1 MRGPDDLLILAP
13 LGSVPSEKTLM
24 NQASVTKHPVT
35 DKTREALAV
44 TLRGCEELIPQEDW
58 LQKLAKSEATGVPLR
73 IKLGLDPT
81 APDIH
86 IGHTVVLN
94 KMRQLQDLGHQV
106 IFLIGD
112 FTSLIGDPSG
122 RNSTRPPL
130 TPEQIKA
137 NAETYYKQASLVLDP
152 AKTEIRYNSEW
163 SLPLGSM
170 GMIQLAAK
178 YTVARMME
186 RNDFHDRFHAG
197 TPISVHEFLYPLMQ
211 GYDSVALKSDL
222 ELGGT
227 DQKFNLLMGRHLQAE
242 YGQEPQCILTMPLLE
257 GLDGVDK
264 MSKSKNNYI
273 GITEEANTMFA
284 KVLSISDTLMWRW
297 YTLLSFKSMAE
308 IEALKKEVEGGRNP
322 KDAKVMLAKEITTR
336 FHSAGAAEAAEQDF
350 INRSKGGIPDDI
362 PEVALSGAPM
372 GIGALLKAAGLAP
385 STTEAG
391 RLIEGGGV
399 RIDGAV
405 ISDKGLKVEAG
416 TCVVQVG
423 KRKFARVTPA
433 PSDPQAPVAGLG
445 GGGRHHDCPQ
455 DAGLVA
461 DRLGGAAVGRNGVA
475 GQPGQRHVRLAHGH
489 RGRGAAGRRPSLRAP
504 QGRIF
509 FFGL

>member
-1 MRGPDDLLILAP
+1 MNSTTSAVGQAHDVSAAAQP
-13 LGSVPSEKTLM
+13 LSE
-24 NQASVTKHPVT
+24 QVRH
-35 DKTREALAV
+35 ALAV
-44 TLRGCEELIPQEDW
+44 TRRGCEELIPEADW
-58 LQKLAKSEATGVPLR
+58 IKKLQKSEASGQPLR

-186 RNDFHDRFHAG
+186 RNDFHQRFTDG
-197 TPISVHEFLYPLMQ
+197 SPISVHEFLYPLMQ
-211 GYDSVALKSDL
+211 GYDSVALKADL

-227 DQKFNLLMGRHLQAE
+227 DQKFNLLMGRHLQTE
-242 YGQEPQCILTMPLLE
+242 YGQEPQCILTMPLLV

-273 GITEEANTMFA
+273 GITEDANTMFA
-284 KVLSISDTLMWRW
+284 KVLSISDTLMWDW
-297 YTLLSFKSMAE
+297 YTLLSFQSLDA
-308 IEALKKEVEGGRNP
+308 IAALKAAVAQGANP
-322 KDAKVMLAKEITTR
+322 KHAKVALAKEITAR
-336 FHSAGAAEAAEQDF
+336 FHSAAAADAAEQDF
-350 INRSKGGIPDDI
+350 INRSKGGVPDEI
-362 PEVALSGAPM
+362 PEVSLSGAPM
-372 GIGALLKAAGLAP
+372 GVAALLNAAGLVA
-385 STTEAG
+385 SNGEG
-391 RLIEGGGV
+391 NRLIDGGGV
-399 RIDGAV
+399 RIDSSV
-405 ISDKGLKVEAG
+405 VSDKGLKLGAG
-416 TCVVQVG
+416 VYVVQVG
-423 KRKFARVTPA
+423 KRKFARVT
-433 PSDPQAPVAGLG
+433 LG
-445 GGGRHHDCPQ
+445 
-455 DAGLVA
+455 
-461 DRLGGAAVGRNGVA
+461 
-475 GQPGQRHVRLAHGH
+475 
-489 RGRGAAGRRPSLRAP
+489 
-504 QGRIF
+504 
-509 FFGL
+509 

>member
-1 MRGPDDLLILAP
+1 MNHHQPTSLAP
-13 LGSVPSEKTLM
+13 TLSSDSSEGDVS
-24 NQASVTKHPVT
+24 ASRPLSDGVRH
-35 DKTREALAV
+35 ALAV
-44 TLRGCEELIPQEDW
+44 TRRGCEELIPEADW
-58 LQKLAKSEATGVPLR
+58 VRKLQRSEATGQPLR

-130 TPEQIKA
+130 TPEQIKL

-186 RNDFHDRFHAG
+186 RNDFHDRFKAG

-211 GYDSVALKSDL
+211 GYDSVALKADL

-273 GITEEANTMFA
+273 GIAEDANTMFA

-297 YTLLSFKSMAE
+297 YTLLSFRSEAE
-308 IEALKKEVEGGRNP
+308 IAALKQEVEGGRNP
-322 KDAKVMLAKEITTR
+322 KDAKVMLAKEITAR
-336 FHSAGAAEAAEQDF
+336 FHSAAAADAAEQDF
-350 INRSKGGIPDDI
+350 IHRSKGGVPDEI
-362 PEVALSGAPM
+362 PEVGLSGAPL
-372 GIGALLKAAGLAP
+372 GIGALLKSAGLAP
-385 STTEAG
+385 STSEAS
-391 RLIEGGGV
+391 RLIDGGGV
-399 RIDGAV
+399 RVDGVV
-405 ISDKGLKVEAG
+405 ISDKGLKLAAG
-416 TCVVQVG
+416 TYVVQVG
-423 KRKFARVTPA
+423 KRKFARVA
-433 PSDPQAPVAGLG
+433 
-445 GGGRHHDCPQ
+445 
-455 DAGLVA
+455 LV
-461 DRLGGAAVGRNGVA
+461 
-475 GQPGQRHVRLAHGH
+475 
-489 RGRGAAGRRPSLRAP
+489 S
-504 QGRIF
+504 
-509 FFGL
+509 

>member
-1 MRGPDDLLILAP
+1 
-13 LGSVPSEKTLM
+13 M
-24 NQASVTKHPVT
+24 NQAPETQTSLSASIQHALSVS
-35 DKTREALAV
+35 R
-44 TLRGCEELIPQEDW
+44 RGCEELLPQDEW
-58 LQKLAKSEATGVPLR
+58 VKKLVRSEASGQPLR

-112 FTSLIGDPSG
+112 FTSMIGDPSG

-130 TPEQIKA
+130 TAEQIKA
-137 NAETYYKQASLVLDP
+137 NADTYYKQASMVLDP

-163 SLPLGSM
+163 SDPLGAR

-178 YTVARMME
+178 YNVARMME
-186 RNDFHDRFHAG
+186 RDDFHKRFHSG
-197 TPISVHEFLYPLMQ
+197 QSISVHEFLYPLMQ

-227 DQKFNLLMGRHLQAE
+227 DQKFNLLMGRHLQQE

-273 GITEEANTMFA
+273 AITEEANTMFA

-297 YTLLSFKSMAE
+297 FTLLSFQSLEA
-308 IEALKKEVEGGRNP
+308 IAALKVEVEGGRNP
-322 KDAKVMLAKEITTR
+322 RDAKVMLAKEITTR
-336 FHSAGAAEAAEQDF
+336 FHNAALADAAEQDF
-350 INRSKGGIPDDI
+350 VNRSKGGIPDVI
-362 PEVALSGAPM
+362 PDVHIGGAPL
-372 GIGALLKAAGLAP
+372 GIAALLKAAGLAP
-385 STTEAG
+385 STSEAN

-399 RIDGAV
+399 RIEGSV
-405 ISDKGLKVEAG
+405 VSDKALKLDAG
-416 TCVVQVG
+416 VHVVQVG
-423 KRKFARVTPA
+423 KRKFARVHL
-433 PSDPQAPVAGLG
+433 S
-445 GGGRHHDCPQ
+445 
-455 DAGLVA
+455 
-461 DRLGGAAVGRNGVA
+461 
-475 GQPGQRHVRLAHGH
+475 
-489 RGRGAAGRRPSLRAP
+489 
-504 QGRIF
+504 
-509 FFGL
+509 

>member
-1 MRGPDDLLILAP
+1 MGDLQNHWILP
-13 LGSVPSEKTLM
+13 SLRLRTSEKTLM
-24 NQASVTKHPVT
+24 NQALVTKFPVT

-130 TPEQIKA
+130 TPEQIKL

-186 RNDFHDRFHAG
+186 RNDFHDRFKAG

-297 YTLLSFKSMAE
+297 YTLLSFKSLAE

-322 KDAKVMLAKEITTR
+322 KDAKVMLAKEITAR
-336 FHSAGAAEAAEQDF
+336 FHSVAAAEAAEQDF

-362 PEVALSGAPM
+362 PEVTLSGAPM

-385 STTEAG
+385 SSSEAN

-423 KRKFARVTPA
+423 KRKFAKVT
-433 PSDPQAPVAGLG
+433 
-445 GGGRHHDCPQ
+445 
-455 DAGLVA
+455 
-461 DRLGGAAVGRNGVA
+461 
-475 GQPGQRHVRLAHGH
+475 LA
-489 RGRGAAGRRPSLRAP
+489 
-504 QGRIF
+504 
-509 FFGL
+509 

>member
-1 MRGPDDLLILAP
+1 MN
-13 LGSVPSEKTLM
+13 SEKTLM
-24 NQASVTKHPVT
+24 NQALVTKYPIT
-35 DKTREALAV
+35 DSVLNTLEV

-58 LQKLAKSEATGVPLR
+58 LQKIAKSEAMGVPLR

-86 IGHTVVLN
+86 VGHTVVLN

-130 TPEQIKA
+130 TTEQIKA
-137 NAETYYKQASLVLDP
+137 NAETYYKQASMVLDP
-152 AKTEIRYNSEW
+152 SKTEIRYNSEW

-186 RNDFHDRFHAG
+186 RNDFHDRFKAG

-273 GITEEANTMFA
+273 GISEEPNTMFA

-297 YTLLSFKSMAE
+297 FTLLSFKSMAE

-322 KDAKVMLAKEITTR
+322 KDAKVMLAKEITAR
-336 FHSAGAAEAAEQDF
+336 FHSVAAADAAEQDF
-350 INRSKGGIPDDI
+350 INRSKGGVPDDI
-362 PEVALSGAPM
+362 PEVSLTGAPM
-372 GIGALLKAAGLAP
+372 GIGALLKSAGLAP

-391 RLIEGGGV
+391 RLIDGGGV
-399 RIDGAV
+399 RVDSSV
-405 ISDKGLKVEAG
+405 VSDKGLKLEAG
-416 TCVVQVG
+416 TYVVQVG
-423 KRKFARVTPA
+423 KRKFAKVT
-433 PSDPQAPVAGLG
+433 
-445 GGGRHHDCPQ
+445 
-455 DAGLVA
+455 
-461 DRLGGAAVGRNGVA
+461 
-475 GQPGQRHVRLAHGH
+475 LA
-489 RGRGAAGRRPSLRAP
+489 
-504 QGRIF
+504 
-509 FFGL
+509 